1 MEQGIGQ
8 IAVQAGGREMSSYK
22 APGFNANIWEVGTLG
37 YLPPQEHFVEGG
49 DRNCFVRNLYPLRN
63 SDMQTFYYKDDRFYE
78 AGNFLGIWGAHMV
91 DYDQWKDNGTPKPNF
106 TFTRSLFVVGQSL
119 DVESGEEF
127 PIENETITSQPG
139 FSSRALAL
147 ADAVREMQQRRPLFV
162 PLLTLRISAL
172 VANGGGL
179 TYSFDE
185 VESDIRNGNDHYR
198 YIFAVGG
205 SRDLTQFV
213 FTLRFGNQ
221 YWQGLGWGTEP
232 ILLYEGYHNL
242 LPKSFQNNFVGE
254 GTYSAP
260 INGFQTGD
268 VELTFYGIWEPDY
281 KQGGSPGAYTWQCV
295 LKPRR
300 AAILSGITLQYNPP
314 LNLLD
319 VGYKNTYTCSKR
331 TAGFPEDNEK
341 TLDLKLISDSAVKEN
356 WGWVYDS
363 EGNKLKTLYQ
373 PQNRNSEKP
382 ERIVLNRN
390 VAALSRNRQYATMS
404 VECEYDHMPFRR
416 VQFLGRTW
424 YPLAVKTDLRT
435 CFSEVLMFDI
445 TDIHL

>member
-1 MEQGIGQ
+1 
-8 IAVQAGGREMSSYK
+8 VQAGGREMSSYK
-22 APGFNANIWEVGTLG
+22 APGFSANIWGVSGLG
-37 YLPPQEHFVEGG
+37 YLAPQDHFVEGG
-49 DRNCFVRNLYPLRN
+49 DRNCFVRNLYPLPN
-63 SDMQTFYYKDDRFYE
+63 SDMQTFYYEDDRFYI
-78 AGNFLGIWGAHMV
+78 AGNFLGLWGAHMA
-91 DYDQWKDNGTPKPNF
+91 DYDQWKDDGTPKPNF
-106 TFTRSLFVVGQSL
+106 TFTRSLFVIGQSL
-119 DVESGEEF
+119 DVDSGKELPLNAETFTSDSDTEF
-127 PIENETITSQPG
+127 ST
-139 FSSRALAL
+139 RVLAL
-147 ADAVREMQQRRPLFV
+147 ESAVDLMQLRRESLV
-162 PLLTLRISAL
+162 PLVTLRIPDL
-172 VANGGGL
+172 VVNGGGL

-185 VESDIRNGNDHYR
+185 VESDIKNGTDSGLHYR
-198 YIFAVGG
+198 YIYAVGG
-205 SRDLTQFV
+205 TRDLTQFV

-221 YWQGLGWGTEP
+221 YWQGEGWGTEP

-242 LPKSFQNNFVGE
+242 LPKSFRNNFIGE

-281 KQGGSPGAYTWQCV
+281 QPGGSPGAYTWQCV

-341 TLDLKLISDSAVKEN
+341 TLDLKLLSDSAVKEN